1 MIFSTGHN
9 PSLSRHRVDVD
20 STFAQTD
27 DARTYNA
34 FELPKEIDEEAIPL
48 IARHDPAGINHWG
61 KTTLISRSM
70 KICRQALPTMMMM
83 IMMKTMVI
91 VAIIM

>member
-1 MIFSTGHN
+1 MISSTGHN

-34 FELPKEIDEEAIPL
+34 FELPKEIDELAIPL
-48 IARHDPAGINHWG
+48 IARHHPSGINHSG
-61 KTTLISRSM
+61 KTTLISR
-70 KICRQALPTMMMM
+70 L
-83 IMMKTMVI
+83 MKTSPSHDDADADDDNRCYKYVSYT
-91 VAIIM
+91 

>member
-9 PSLSRHRVDVD
+9 PSLSRYRVDVD
-20 STFAQTD
+20 STFTQTD

-34 FELPKEIDEEAIPL
+34 FELPKEIDELAIPL
-48 IARHDPAGINHWG
+48 IARRDPFGINHWG

-70 KICRQALPTMMMM
+70 KRCRQALPTMMMM
-83 IMMKTMVI
+83 MMMII
-91 VAIIM
+91 VAISM

>member
-34 FELPKEIDEEAIPL
+34 FELPKEIDELAIPL
-48 IARHDPAGINHWG
+48 IARHDPSGINHWG
-61 KTTLISRSM
+61 KKILISRSM
-70 KICRQALPTMMMM
+70 KRCRQALPTMMMM
-83 IMMKTMVI
+83 MMMMII
-91 VAIIM
+91 VAISM